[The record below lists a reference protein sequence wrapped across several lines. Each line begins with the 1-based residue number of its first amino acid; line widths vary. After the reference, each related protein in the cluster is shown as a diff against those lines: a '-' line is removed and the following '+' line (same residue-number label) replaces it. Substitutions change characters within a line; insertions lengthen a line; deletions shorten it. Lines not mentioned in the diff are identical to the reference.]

1 MGLKGMELRH
11 LRYFV
16 MVAELG
22 SVSRAAEKL
31 FMAQPPLSAQIKQL
45 ELELGVTLFLR
56 QPRGVKLTA
65 AGESYLED
73 ARAILART
81 EQATQRARE
90 RQSVQRA
97 TLRLGLVPS
106 TVHSLLPGLLHRLH
120 VSGVDVKLE
129 VRDMIT
135 AHQLQALHNDEI
147 DLGFARPGDGALPV
161 ETAAVI
167 DDPYC
172 LALSTRNALTAS
184 TSPLSLVQAAQES
197 FVGFSRYQDVDF
209 FDLTHALCAEAGFKP
224 DIRHDAGQ
232 VFSVLSLV
240 ACDLG
245 VAIVPAS
252 MSTLPF
258 PGVAFRRIQTAG
270 HKGRLAIFR
279 SERLLHDEWATGVVD
294 LAREE
299 LEALAQKLAGR

>member
-120 VSGVDVKLE
+120 ASGVDVKLE

>member
-1 MGLKGMELRH
+1 MELRH

-56 QPRGVKLTA
+56 QARGVKLTP

-81 EQATQRARE
+81 EQATLRARE

-106 TVHSLLPGLLHRLH
+106 TAHSLLPGLLQRLTAA
-120 VSGVDVKLE
+120 GVDARLE
-129 VRDMIT
+129 VRNMIT

-147 DLGFARPGDGALPV
+147 DLGFARPGDGALPA

-167 DDPYC
+167 EDPYC
-172 LALSTRNALTAS
+172 LAVSTRNALAAS
-184 TSPLSLVQAAQES
+184 ASPLSLALAAQEP

-252 MSTLPF
+252 MFTLLF
-258 PGVAFRRIQTAG
+258 PGVTFRRIRTTR
-270 HKGRLAIFR
+270 HKGRLAILR
-279 SERLLHDEWATGVVD
+279 SERLLHDEWATGVVA
-294 LAREE
+294 LARKE
-299 LEALAQKLAGR
+299 LNALAKKLKNLSGG